1 MASNRCHPTWRYVGG
16 MGTEA
21 TPTEAMIGGT
31 GALGRKL
38 EQCVAGQM
46 SQLRVREW
54 AVQQVL
60 YAVQLHCDAVHD
72 ERLRVVW
79 READG
84 PR

>member
-16 MGTEA
+16 MGTEV

-38 EQCVAGQM
+38 EQWVAGQM

-60 YAVQLHCDAVHD
+60 YAVQLH
-72 ERLRVVW
+72 
-79 READG
+79 
-84 PR
+84 

>member
-1 MASNRCHPTWRYVGG
+1 

-38 EQCVAGQM
+38 EQWVAGQM

-60 YAVQLHCDAVHD
+60 YAVQLH
-72 ERLRVVW
+72 
-79 READG
+79 
-84 PR
+84 